1 MTRFLI
7 IGAGATGRATARTLI
22 EGGHTV
28 TMLTRHGGNDSPGIT
43 RVAGDAG
50 DLETVTRLAQGA
62 AAVINCA
69 NPKYHRWP
77 TDWPP
82 IARALQ
88 GACEAT
94 GATLVTLS
102 NLYAYGEVTAPMT
115 PDLPLSATYLKAQI
129 RAQMWRDALAAY
141 EAGRLTCVEL
151 RASDFIGAG
160 AQSQFGDQLVP
171 RILKGKTAYVLGS
184 ATTRHSW
191 TYVGDVGRS
200 LAAAATDDRWWG
212 RAWHVVT
219 NEAQSA
225 AAVVNDLAD
234 AAGVAHVT
242 TKPIPAL
249 MMTAVGLFRPQVR
262 EFRYT
267 AYQFERDFIIDD
279 QLTRDT
285 FGMTPTPW
293 TEICREV
300 VAPFQQGTT

>member
-1 MTRFLI
+1 MSRFLI
-7 IGAGATGRATARTLI
+7 IGAGATGRATAAALVD
-22 EGGHTV
+22 GGHQV
-28 TMLTRHGGNDSPGIT
+28 TMLTRSGGANAPGIT
-43 RVAGDAG
+43 REAGDAG
-50 DLETVTRLAQGA
+50 DLETVTRVAQGA

-82 IARALQ
+82 IARTLQ

-102 NLYAYGEVTAPMT
+102 NLYAYGEVATPMT
-115 PDLPLSATYLKAQI
+115 PDMPLSAHYLKAQI
-129 RAQMWRDALAAY
+129 RAQMWHDALSAHD
-141 EAGRLTCVEL
+141 AGRLNCVEL

-160 AQSQFGDQLVP
+160 AQSQFGNQLIP
-171 RILKGKTAYVLGS
+171 RILRGKAAYVLGS

-200 LAAAATDDRWWG
+200 LAAAATDERWWG
-212 RAWHVVT
+212 HAWHVVT
-219 NEAQSA
+219 NEAKTA
-225 AAVVNDLAD
+225 AEVVDDLAD
-234 AAGVAHVT
+234 VAGVPRVA
-242 TKPIPAL
+242 TKPIPRA
-249 MMTAVGLFRPQVR
+249 MMMAAGLFSPQVR

-285 FGMTPTPW
+285 FGVAPTPW
-293 TEICREV
+293 DEICRDV
-300 VAPFQQGTT
+300 LAPFRHDTK